1 MQIELNNYPVAVL
14 GAGTMGEGIAQTV
27 ASAGHPVMLYDVSP
41 QQLENA
47 IENIAKRLE
56 RSVKKE
62 KSMLKKE
69 IKF

>member
-1 MQIELNNYPVAVL
+1 MQIEANNYLVAVL

-27 ASAGHPVMLYDVSP
+27 ASSGYPVMLYDVSQ
-41 QQLENA
+41 QQLQIA

-62 KSMLKKE
+62 KSLDWKD
-69 IKF
+69 